1 MTRREDLAEENRAA
15 VDAGP
20 TRRII
25 TLVHSMR
32 LLDIFLVS
40 VLAVALGLAIA
51 DVHRIWMLPERLP
64 IALPHS
70 VESLPDSQP
79 ETWLILGT
87 DSADPSQSRAH
98 AEVAL
103 LLQTGGERA
112 SIISIPHDLELT
124 NASQGQ
130 TLASTLERGPQNT
143 VNVLCESLS
152 VRTDHLIVITMDQ
165 FASLIDVL
173 GGITLD
179 IPTPMRDTRF
189 GLHLPTAGR
198 VRVDGAT
205 ALALV
210 RAGHLEYYRD
220 GRWAPVGDRAEER
233 AEWAAQVMRA
243 VGVRFER
250 QTRSFV
256 RGRSLADSIA
266 RAISVDDSTT
276 LLDTVRAAR
285 SVSAAVRRGGLD
297 VHLVEEDRGPGG
309 GGAESVLEGVG
320 YSPGTCRTAAG

>member
-1 MTRREDLAEENRAA
+1 M
-15 VDAGP
+15 DAGP
-20 TRRII
+20 ARRII
-25 TLVHSMR
+25 ALVHSMR
-32 LLDIFLVS
+32 LLDVFLVC
-40 VLAVALGLAIA
+40 VLVAALGLVIA
-51 DVHRIWMLPERLP
+51 DAHRIWMLPERLP
-64 IALPHS
+64 ITLPHS
-70 VESLPDSQP
+70 SESSPQEQP

-87 DSADPSQSRAH
+87 DAPDPRQSRAH

-112 SIISIPHDLELT
+112 SIISIPHDLEL
-124 NASQGQ
+124 SDGPRGQ

-143 VNVLCESLS
+143 VDVLCESLS

-165 FASLIDVL
+165 FAALVDAL

-266 RAISVDDSTT
+266 RAISIDDSTT

-285 SVSAAVRRGGLD
+285 SVSSAARSGGLD
-297 VHLVEEDRGPGG
+297 MHIVDEGDEPGG
-309 GGAESVLEGVG
+309 GGPGSVLEGLG
-320 YSPGTCRTAAG
+320 YRPGSCQAAG